1 MRPALLLLLGVL
13 ACDPAV
19 GSRWSGP
26 PLVTVRGQAV
36 VPKQREVPEPVRV
49 ALVWARPSER
59 WSVDSSNSLQAPW
72 PTHFTVT
79 STTLPASDAQAVV
92 VAYADVNGNQQLDLV
107 DADGALPHDVVLG
120 ASAEPL
126 PDGGAAGT
134 VLRYLD
140 GTTPPPRGL
149 QQGFNLVAPDG
160 GALPFSTELT
170 LELTMNVGLE
180 AWRSTSPSGTPTTE
194 RRPLRVNGSVGRTSG
209 FDAVTIEVRDA
220 YGVLADAT
228 LSVNGRS
235 IPFDEMKGR
244 FSQTTMGVLT
254 NLTTIEATAPGHANA
269 SLRVPVPDGLQ
280 LLAPT
285 FGATQPRAQPLQV
298 TWTTPSHAGPFAV
311 HLYDEAFTELYSA
324 RSDVE
329 THSIPASALQSGQLT
344 VTVSRDGVAATD
356 SAGSFVL
363 GYQNASM
370 NVRVLP

>member
-1 MRPALLLLLGVL
+1 MRPALLVMLAA
-13 ACDPAV
+13 ACDSAV

-26 PLVTVRGQAV
+26 PLVTVRGQAL

-49 ALVWARPSER
+49 ALVWARASER
-59 WSVDSSNSLQAPW
+59 WSVDSANSLQAPW

-79 STTLPASDAQAVV
+79 ATTLPSSDAQAVV

-107 DADGALPHDVVLG
+107 EADGALPHDVVLG
-120 ASAEPL
+120 ASADAL
-126 PDGGAAGT
+126 PDGGASGT

-140 GTTPPPRGL
+140 GTTPPARGL

-170 LELTMNVGLE
+170 LELTMNVSLE
-180 AWRSTSPSGTPTTE
+180 AWRSSAPPGTPSTE
-194 RRPLRVNGSVGRTSG
+194 QRPLRMNGSVGRTSG
-209 FDAVTIEVRDA
+209 FDAVALEVRDA
-220 YGVLADAT
+220 YGVLSDAT
-228 LSVNGRS
+228 LSVNGRA

-254 NLTTIEATAPGHANA
+254 NLTTVEATAPGHTSA
-269 SLRVPVPDGLQ
+269 SLMVAVPDGLQ
-280 LLAPT
+280 LLSPS

-298 TWTTPSHAGPFAV
+298 RWTTPSHAGPFVV

-324 RSDVE
+324 RSDLE
-329 THSIPASALQSGQLT
+329 LHSIPSSALQAGLLT
-344 VTVSRDGVAATD
+344 VTVSRDGMAATD
-356 SAGSFVL
+356 AAGSFVL
-363 GYQNASM
+363 GYQNVSM